1 MNSVTVLI
9 ADDHPLFRNGV
20 RQELEIYPQFRI
32 VAESGDG
39 TEAFKLVTEL
49 KPDIAIVDFQMPGLN
64 GLEINRKLKELKS
77 KTRVILLTMFKDKKI
92 FLKAMEEGISG
103 YVLKDD
109 AVLEIVN
116 AVNSAMSDNTFI
128 SRSLTDVLV
137 EKVRKKPA
145 AGIDEL
151 TSAEKKILQMVSQLL
166 SNQEIADTLY
176 LSKRT
181 IENQKVN
188 ISRKLGLESSRDL
201 LKFAMQNKEEIM

>member
-1 MNSVTVLI
+1 MNPVTVLI

-32 VAESGDG
+32 VAEAGDG

-201 LKFAMQNKEEIM
+201 LKFAMQNIEEIM

>member
-1 MNSVTVLI
+1 MNPVTVLI

-32 VAESGDG
+32 VAEAGDG

-64 GLEINRKLKELKS
+64 GLEINRKLKEHKS

-151 TSAEKKILQMVSQLL
+151 TTAEKKILQMVSQLL